1 MMSKSFSAVPD
12 RSNGQNLF
20 LRHGADRD
28 TPMLLLGY
36 NRLEQVLPGPSSW
49 TLSGP
54 DQAYNPDIYPGMS
67 EIFIRIAI
75 RHFGGL
81 SGSSSTSIFW

>member
-67 EIFIRIAI
+67 EILA
-75 RHFGGL
+75 HFYPD
-81 SGSSSTSIFW
+81 SD